1 MFQLYIA
8 CNTPVMAYNTKASR
22 TQIVYYYC
30 YNYNKYIID
39 YLLTAA
45 ASPTLEITYINA
57 IITQHTH
64 NIWIYFNIQLIF
76 HTDVSYPKMLHIDTN
91 RNVHTLSQY
100 ECYFHQ
106 FRIAY
111 IELSVYHHKIIPKC
125 IQMQIV

>member
-1 MFQLYIA
+1 MNILQHSANLPYR
-8 CNTPVMAYNTKASR
+8 CLLPENV
-22 TQIVYYYC
+22 TQ
-30 YNYNKYIID
+30 
-39 YLLTAA
+39 
-45 ASPTLEITYINA
+45 
-57 IITQHTH
+57 
-64 NIWIYFNIQLIF
+64 
-76 HTDVSYPKMLHIDTN
+76 DTN